1 MNRTCSPG
9 EYEIFVS
16 VGLMDGTPVF
26 ELPYNDSDSHKRYKL
41 GKVIIIKNDIMK
53 NYLFLL
59 LFLFCINAYSQKNSG
74 IFYSTLFTKEG
85 VYLRND
91 DFGNN
96 ADYVF
101 FCDVNGDAL
110 DDGVAYYPSQK
121 SGNLSVALSDGV

>member
-41 GKVIIIKNDIMK
+41 GKVIIKVIKNDIMK

-59 LFLFCINAYSQKNSG
+59 LFLFCINAYSQKEFRN
-74 IFYSTLFTKEG
+74 ILFHIIYK
-85 VYLRND
+85 RR
-91 DFGNN
+91 
-96 ADYVF
+96 
-101 FCDVNGDAL
+101 C
-110 DDGVAYYPSQK
+110 
-121 SGNLSVALSDGV
+121 LSKK